1 MILVRKNFGILMA
14 LAVFLSTASTSTSAI
29 GFKIVNG
36 RILNND
42 YDPISGATVLLSL
55 DGRFIGGVMTDI
67 DGNFTLQFESGE
79 NDICSLNILSKNYRG
94 IFSEVE
100 IYEDTVYVEYT
111 LEAKPLGLI

>member
-1 MILVRKNFGILMA
+1 MTLIRNCVGTLLA
-14 LAVFLSTASTSTSAI
+14 LAVFLSIASTSTSAL

-42 YDPISGATVLLSL
+42 YDPISGATVLISL

-67 DGNFTLQFESGE
+67 DGNFTLRFESGE
-79 NDICSLNILSKNYRG
+79 NDICSLNVLSDDYRG

-111 LEAKPLGLI
+111 LEKKPLGLI